1 MRSLALLFLAV
12 LTAGPPD
19 LFLGPD
25 SRFALVWGP
34 SVVTAQASN
43 SVQAPSRDER
53 FVVRSAVLGEVR
65 EVWVHLP
72 QGWNSGERFDAVYV
86 LDADALY
93 PLTAGETDFRVVMRK
108 PPRLVTVGITSMSAN
123 GRSRDFTPVDDSL
136 PGDSIHA
143 VGKADNFI
151 RFLETEVIPVV
162 AQRYP
167 VTSHRILVGHS
178 LAGLFALHVLATRPE
193 LFDRYIAISPTI
205 PFANEAIITSL
216 TAHLAGTPGAK
227 VLFASTAN
235 EEYGYP
241 QGLDHLEALLRHS
254 APASLRWKIERFPH
268 EDHAGTVP
276 PALHDGLEFVFDSA
290 R

>member
-1 MRSLALLFLAV
+1 MRFLTTLFLTV
-12 LTAGPPD
+12 LAAGPPD
-19 LFLGPD
+19 RL
-25 SRFALVWGP
+25 
-34 SVVTAQASN
+34 TAQASN
-43 SVQAPSRDER
+43 SVPAPSRDER

-72 QGWNSGERFDAVYV
+72 VGWNSGERFDAIYV

-93 PLTAGETDFRVVMRK
+93 PLAAGETDYRVVMRK
-108 PPRLVTVGITSMSAN
+108 PPRLVTIGITSISAN

-151 RFLETEVIPVV
+151 RFLEAEVIPVV
-162 AQRYP
+162 ASRYP
-167 VTSHRILVGHS
+167 VTSHRVLVGHS
-178 LAGLFALHVLATRPE
+178 LAGLFALHVLATRPD

-216 TAHLAGTPGAK
+216 TTHLAATPGSK
-227 VLFASTAN
+227 VLFASTGN
-235 EEYGYP
+235 EGSGY
-241 QGLDHLEALLRHS
+241 QEGLDHLEALLRQH
-254 APASLRWKIERFPH
+254 APAPMRWRIERFPH

-276 PALHDGLEFVFDSA
+276 PALHDGLEFVFDSS